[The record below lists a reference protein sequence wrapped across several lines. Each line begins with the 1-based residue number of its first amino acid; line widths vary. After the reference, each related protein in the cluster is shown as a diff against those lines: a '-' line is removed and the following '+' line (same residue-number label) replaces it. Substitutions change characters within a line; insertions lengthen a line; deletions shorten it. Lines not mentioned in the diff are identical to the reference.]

1 MKLVGNYRRTLIMAC
16 IHLLL
21 QCSQF
26 SSYALKTTL
35 EKGVTDR
42 KCHHIK
48 TCSKVVA
55 LFILKASVEKD
66 LSKEILNSD
75 LN

>member
-1 MKLVGNYRRTLIMAC
+1 MKLVGNYRRTLITAC

-26 SSYALKTTL
+26 SSHALKTTL
-35 EKGVTDR
+35 EKGVTE

-48 TCSKVVA
+48 KCSKVVA

-66 LSKEILNSD
+66 L
-75 LN
+75 

>member
-42 KCHHIK
+42 KMSSH
-48 TCSKVVA
+48 
-55 LFILKASVEKD
+55 
-66 LSKEILNSD
+66 
-75 LN
+75 